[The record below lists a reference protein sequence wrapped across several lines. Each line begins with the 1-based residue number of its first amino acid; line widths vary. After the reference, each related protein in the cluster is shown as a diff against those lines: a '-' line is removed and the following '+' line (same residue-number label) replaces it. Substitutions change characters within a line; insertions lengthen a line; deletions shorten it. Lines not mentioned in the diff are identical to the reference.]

1 MAREWPASNAP
12 NGMSMTQKSGC
23 GGSPI
28 SGRLTFHV
36 IIDHT
41 HRTFS
46 IDGPDG
52 PSGVRLH
59 YQMLLVARKQ
69 NKKLKDFDIRAENR
83 ETALAEIQAHLH
95 DYTFLGTW
103 AEAQKAVRLKP
114 NKQ

>member
-1 MAREWPASNAP
+1 
-12 NGMSMTQKSGC
+12 MSMTPTSGC
-23 GGSPI
+23 SGPPI

-69 NKKLKDFDIRAENR
+69 NKKLKDLDIRAETR
-83 ETALAEIQAHLH
+83 EAALSEMQAYLS

-103 AEAQKAVRLKP
+103 ADAQSK
-114 NKQ
+114 